1 MRLSVLYE
9 KDDEP
14 FRLTRSDVFAGGSA
28 AVRGTP
34 LWQLPASGALSAS
47 LALTRYLLQHSMV
60 RFLLVLLCSV
70 AVAGAASGCGSD
82 EPDSAAPS
90 DAAAK
95 RALAGS
101 PAPLAAVHAQA
112 NELLDGG
119 PKAFEERLA
128 ELKGYPV
135 VVNKWGSW
143 CGPCREEFPY
153 FQAQALE
160 RGKQIAFLGVDVQ
173 ESKAEAKTLL
183 DEYPVTYP
191 SYWDKDLKVSAV
203 FNGVAATPATAYY
216 DRKGKLAYLHQ
227 GVYSSEQDLADD
239 IRRYAR

>member
-47 LALTRYLLQHSMV
+47 LALTRYLLQHSMA
-60 RFLLVLLCSV
+60 RFLLVLLSFLAAT
-70 AVAGAASGCGSD
+70 AVATGCGSED
-82 EPDSAAPS
+82 PESKAPS
-90 DAAAK
+90 QQAT
-95 RALAGS
+95 RQALAGA

-119 PKAFEERLA
+119 PTAFEQRLA

-153 FQAQALE
+153 FQAQALK
-160 RGKQIAFLGVDVQ
+160 RGKQVAFLGVDVQ

-183 DEYPVTYP
+183 DEFPVTYP

-203 FNGVAATPATAYY
+203 FNGVAATPATA
-216 DRKGKLAYLHQ
+216 
-227 GVYSSEQDLADD
+227 
-239 IRRYAR
+239 

>member
-1 MRLSVLYE
+1 M
-9 KDDEP
+9 
-14 FRLTRSDVFAGGSA
+14 A
-28 AVRGTP
+28 
-34 LWQLPASGALSAS
+34 
-47 LALTRYLLQHSMV
+47 
-60 RFLLVLLCSV
+60 RFLPVLLSSV
-70 AVAGAASGCGSD
+70 ALAGAAVGCASD
-82 EPDSAAPS
+82 DPDSAAPS
-90 DAAAK
+90 QAAAQ

-101 PAPLAAVHAQA
+101 PAPLAAIHAQA

-119 PKAFEERLA
+119 PDAFEKRLA
-128 ELKGYPV
+128 ALKGYPV

-153 FQAQALE
+153 FQAQAVK
-160 RGKQIAFLGVDVQ
+160 RGKQVAFLGVDVQ

-191 SYWDKDLKVSAV
+191 SDWDKDLKVSAV

-227 GVYSSEQDLADD
+227 GVYSSERDLADD